1 MWRGTVGVMLMTL
14 LTTGGRMVN
23 AQTGSPRIRPEDAA
37 IRALIDRGLERSATF
52 RDLNAGLDNAN
63 VIVYVR
69 LSPCSAGVPACLLWV
84 SADTD
89 ARRLLIKINRFGRS
103 PDELTAL
110 LAHELQHANEVASD
124 SEITDLASFQRSFAS
139 RGWKHSAGFETEEA
153 GKISKRVAAELS
165 RREIEAS
172 PIPNRSLRAA
182 RSAPLYA
189 LEYDSEITVC
199 RK

>member
-1 MWRGTVGVMLMTL
+1 MWRGMVGVMLMTI

-23 AQTGSPRIRPEDAA
+23 AQAGSPRIRPEDAA

-52 RDLNAGLDNAN
+52 RELTAGLDNAN

-69 LSPCSAGVPACLLWV
+69 FSPCSAGVPACLVWA
-84 SADTD
+84 SAATD
-89 ARRLLIKINRFGRS
+89 ARRLLIKIDRFGRS
-103 PDELTAL
+103 PDDLTSL

-139 RGWKHSAGFETEEA
+139 RGWKHAVGFETEEA

-165 RREIEAS
+165 RRKILAS
-172 PIPNRSLRAA
+172 TRPE
-182 RSAPLYA
+182 PLQVT
-189 LEYDSEITVC
+189 ENTGKIV
-199 RK
+199 RP